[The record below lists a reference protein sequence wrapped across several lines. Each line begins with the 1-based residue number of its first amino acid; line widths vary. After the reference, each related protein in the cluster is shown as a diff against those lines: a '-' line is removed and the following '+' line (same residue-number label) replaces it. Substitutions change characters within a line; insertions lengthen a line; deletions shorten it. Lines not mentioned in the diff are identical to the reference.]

1 MTTTPDPPPDPDAP
15 RADATPGNGAPPRDG
30 AAAPRDGASAFD
42 KAEPSDG
49 PSASD
54 GPDGTSG
61 SDGAGS
67 PDSVPVLPG
76 AAGPRVRRFW
86 AVRRIPAAVL
96 AAVVLG
102 GAGLLLYDVAA
113 VRAERS
119 AMAWRRELAEG
130 LASKPLDSAA
140 VVIGAAVAVLLG
152 VWLLILAATPGL
164 RAVLPMRRAH
174 VDVRA
179 GLDRE
184 AAALALRDR
193 AMEVS
198 GVQSVRVRVGR
209 AKVGVRAVSHF
220 RVLDEVR
227 ADVETVLATGVDEL
241 GLAHPPA
248 LTVRVTR
255 PPRKG

>member
-1 MTTTPDPPPDPDAP
+1 MTTTPDPRPTGDAADDPPP
-15 RADATPGNGAPPRDG
+15 
-30 AAAPRDGASAFD
+30 
-42 KAEPSDG
+42 
-49 PSASD
+49 
-54 GPDGTSG
+54 
-61 SDGAGS
+61 
-67 PDSVPVLPG
+67 PDSVPVLADVP
-76 AAGPRVRRFW
+76 AQPVRRFW

-102 GAGLLLYDVAA
+102 GAGLLLYDVAS

-119 AMAWRRELAEG
+119 AMAWRRELADA
-130 LASKPLDSAA
+130 LASRPLDRAS
-140 VVIGAAVAVLLG
+140 VLTGAALAVALG

-164 RAVLPMRRAH
+164 RAVLPMRRDHA
-174 VDVRA
+174 DVRA

-193 AMEVS
+193 VMEVS
-198 GVQSVRVRVGR
+198 GVRSVRVRVGR
-209 AKVGVRAVSHF
+209 AKVAVRAVSHF
-220 RVLDEVR
+220 RPLDEVR

-248 LTVRVTR
+248 LSVRVSR

>member
-1 MTTTPDPPPDPDAP
+1 MPVL
-15 RADATPGNGAPPRDG
+15 ADA
-30 AAAPRDGASAFD
+30 
-42 KAEPSDG
+42 
-49 PSASD
+49 
-54 GPDGTSG
+54 
-61 SDGAGS
+61 AG
-67 PDSVPVLPG
+67 G
-76 AAGPRVRRFW
+76 RVRRFW
-86 AVRRIPAAVL
+86 SVRRIPAALL

-119 AMAWRRELAEG
+119 AMAWRREFAEA
-130 LASKPLDSAA
+130 LASDPLDGTTVVVGA
-140 VVIGAAVAVLLG
+140 VIAVLLG
-152 VWLLILAATPGL
+152 VWLLILAVTPGL
-164 RAVLPMRRAH
+164 RAVLPMRRQHA
-174 VDVRA
+174 DVRA

-184 AAALALRDR
+184 AAALTLRDR

-209 AKVGVRAVSHF
+209 SKVGVRAVSHF
-220 RVLDEVR
+220 RALDEVR
-227 ADVETVLATGVDEL
+227 TDVETVLATGVDEL